1 MNTGTK
7 AKSQA
12 RKASA
17 VHWTPG
23 LFIGYEEE
31 KKGRLGVFK
40 MLAKESYLFMAE
52 AAALANPGVL
62 IVYEHGHQSK
72 FYVMARSRLGEI
84 FVLATDSGIPED
96 CRSLHSAIGT
106 AVDGLFDGCYF
117 GLVDD
122 GLLGT
127 DIEVIQLQHAFFRPL
142 EVGGRSAFP

>member
-1 MNTGTK
+1 MNTGTN
-7 AKSQA
+7 AKSRASKA
-12 RKASA
+12 RA

-40 MLAKESYLFMAE
+40 LLAKESFLLMAE

-62 IVYEHGHQSK
+62 IVYEHGHQSR
-72 FYVMARSRLGEI
+72 FYAMARSRLGDV
-84 FVLATDSGIPED
+84 FVLATDSGEPAD
-96 CRSLHSAIGT
+96 CASLNSVVGT
-106 AVDGLFDGCYF
+106 AVDELFDGCYF

-142 EVGGRSAFP
+142 DVGDHTIP